1 MKNPLQNLF
10 AAVSQALTPS
20 PLQVDIPLEWLSPI
34 SDEQPSGAS
43 LEYDPEYAVLAAR
56 LVPKAEVQYGQ
67 FKSSGNEPEWKEIER
82 DCRRLLLRS
91 KDIGVLIWF
100 ARSRTRQAGAQGL
113 LGGLSALQQVCEHFA
128 ASVHPQLQIEGEH
141 DPMVRANALAALC
154 DPEGLLE
161 DVREVVIV
169 AASAHRL
176 TVRDVERALAVP
188 RPAYAMDPEALQRQL
203 TDLYQRLDVQ
213 LQSLQAC
220 AACVQYLQDWAHEQL
235 GDEAP
240 SLLPLLK
247 LLQPLLGSTIAVLP
261 VPTHKLQAQAV
272 ETPTHTRMAG
282 PAPEQPSQAGQQ
294 QDERDIERAVQRSA
308 TPTLIDTTPAWPE
321 PAPMAPALAASPVQN
336 REQVR
341 QALAQVRGWIEENEP
356 SSPVAVLL
364 KQAER
369 MWGKRFSE
377 VAHMI
382 PPELL
387 QAWDQA

>member
-141 DPMVRANALAALC
+141 DPMVRANALGALC

-203 TDLYQRLDVQ
+203 TDLYQRRDVQ

-272 ETPTHTRMAG
+272 ETPTQTRMAA
-282 PAPEQPSQAGQQ
+282 PAPEQPSQQ
-294 QDERDIERAVQRSA
+294 QDERDIERAAQRSA
-308 TPTLIDTTPAWPE
+308 TPSLIDTTPAWPE

-387 QAWDQA
+387 QAWDQAE

>member
-1 MKNPLQNLF
+1 MKNTLQNLF
-10 AAVSQALTPS
+10 QAVSAAMAPS
-20 PLQVDIPLEWLSPI
+20 PLRLDIPSEWLAPI
-34 SDEQPSGAS
+34 GEGTACGPH
-43 LEYDPEYAVLAAR
+43 LEYDPEYAVLAGR
-56 LVPKAEVQYGQ
+56 LRPKAEVQYGQ
-67 FKSSGNEPEWKEIER
+67 FKATSPEPDWKEIER

-91 KDIGVLIWF
+91 KDINLLIWF

-113 LGGLSALQQVCEHFA
+113 LQGLSALQQVCELFA
-128 ASVHPQLQIEGEH
+128 NDVHPQLRVDGEW
-141 DPMVRANALAALC
+141 DPMVRANALDALC

-161 DVREVVIV
+161 DVRDVVIV

-188 RPAYAMDPEALQRQL
+188 RPAYAMEPEAVQRQL
-203 TDLYQRLDVQ
+203 VDLYQRRDPQMLA
-213 LQSLQAC
+213 LQAC
-220 AACVQYLQDWAHEQL
+220 AACVQYLQQWTKDQL
-235 GDEAP
+235 HDDAP
-240 SLLPLLK
+240 SLQALNQLLK
-247 LLQPLLGSTIAVLP
+247 PLLGTAAVALP
-261 VPTHKLQAQAV
+261 VAASKVQAEAV
-272 ETPTHTRMAG
+272 DAVSDAV
-282 PAPEQPSQAGQQ
+282 PAV
-294 QDERDIERAVQRSA
+294 RAMPV
-308 TPTLIDTTPAWPE
+308 TPAQVL
-321 PAPMAPALAASPVQN
+321 APVASSPVQS

-387 QAWDQA
+387 QAWDQGE